1 MTQTPNQQELEA
13 FLQGKPVSTAF
24 HTELSTRV
32 EALLKG
38 LEVITKDLH
47 RPGDD
52 FLQRPTEPI
61 VKD

>member
-1 MTQTPNQQELEA
+1 MTQTPNQQEIEA
-13 FLQGKPVSTAF
+13 FLKGKPISSKFLTQ
-24 HTELSTRV
+24 LSTRV

-38 LEVITKDLH
+38 LEASTQSLTGS
-47 RPGDD
+47 GDD

>member
-1 MTQTPNQQELEA
+1 MNQRPNQQEIEA

-32 EALLKG
+32 EALLKR